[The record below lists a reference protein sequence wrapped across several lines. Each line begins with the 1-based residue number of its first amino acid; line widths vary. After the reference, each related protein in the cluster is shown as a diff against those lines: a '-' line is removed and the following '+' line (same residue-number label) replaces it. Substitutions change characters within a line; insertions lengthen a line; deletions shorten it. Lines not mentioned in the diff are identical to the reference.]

1 MRCPSCSHEV
11 PDEPFCQRC
20 GKSLTAERTDPIK
33 PKSAASLA
41 FKVAALCMSLVIAVG
56 AVRTP
61 ADAAIAATAASP
73 DAASVN
79 PTETAGTTPAAAKE
93 NRKNNSPDEASYKQA
108 TDKLTRLYA
117 GLDVINAKIDRS
129 LFEIDALA
137 DRLGADPATIFKF
150 VRDEI
155 RYEPY
160 VGVLRGA
167 LGTLVCRAGNS
178 LDRSLLLA
186 ALLQKAGLAVQI
198 SNGKLSDADAH
209 ALVLRV
215 FEPMKPLPRAFPQ
228 LSDLAPDLSK
238 ALGGDQQQLLRIAAQ
253 NRTAAIARR
262 DQLMAYV
269 GSETD
274 FLTSLLTKA
283 GVDPTVLT
291 PPDRLVAEAQ
301 DHYWVRY
308 QDASGAWVDL
318 DSAFGNSEPGRART
332 ESTRNF
338 DPGVVPEE
346 LYHHLRIVLTLRSSA
361 GGGADD
367 QSDQVLLDQELR
379 IPDLQGRGVTLISGP
394 APRVDPLKRGATL
407 AAVLDS
413 ARVYQT
419 VLVIGDQL
427 IPGKGFDLHGQ
438 VGAVSTPEGVDVE
451 QAGGIGGA
459 NGGLWGGM
467 GGATGGGSGAAPKG
481 SGGNIVG
488 EWVDYT
494 LTSPGIFD
502 SAPQVRAYHRDIVA
516 PVTVTSWSAD
526 SPHEPR
532 TTPTHFGLEAL
543 RHKLVWSEQLVP
555 VAGTPGPDYAGYL
568 RLQALIAG
576 RPAFDAFNKA
586 LHGLPVD
593 RAALNPPPQAM
604 AAGVL
609 LAESAMNSSGSGGGA
624 AGASVRSYFD
634 EPGLIAYEHAIDD
647 SSGKLRRTEGFDIV
661 TYSPRVTANS
671 RIGAVDARH
680 LAASLQIRR
689 GVLATRLEAVLSAGA
704 SGSDAAVEH
713 VANITNVFSAAQ
725 RQAIPI
731 IVMKPGEAGTRQL
744 ASLAVPDAVKAEL
757 AQDLGAGQT
766 VIIPARSATSPGQP
780 QFGWWRWR
788 ADSGELIGVMPGE
801 RGQAM
806 TEKVIIEYFE
816 VLNSELCFLEAAQV
830 WNGGGEDAAGEGIGK
845 SIACAMGAGAEPGM
859 IAMGFQEY
867 SGTVMGIMFEFIS
880 IFVEHN
886 KD

>member
-1 MRCPSCSHEV
+1 MKCPSCCHDAIGALMGALGMSFIAAGVGAQAATGPGAAVENV
-11 PDEPFCQRC
+11 SVTAPDERGYQQTSKALDR
-20 GKSLTAERTDPIK
+20 LN
-33 PKSAASLA
+33 AA
-41 FKVAALCMSLVIAVG
+41 
-56 AVRTP
+56 
-61 ADAAIAATAASP
+61 ADALNGKM
-73 DAASVN
+73 DH
-79 PTETAGTTPAAAKE
+79 
-93 NRKNNSPDEASYKQA
+93 
-108 TDKLTRLYA
+108 
-117 GLDVINAKIDRS
+117 S

-137 DRLGADPATIFKF
+137 ANLGSDPAAIFHF
-150 VRDEI
+150 VRDQI

-186 ALLQKAGLAVQI
+186 ALLQKAGLGVQI
-198 SNGKLSDADAH
+198 ANGKLGDADAH
-209 ALVLRV
+209 ALALRV
-215 FEPMKPLPRAFPQ
+215 FEPMKPPPRAFPQ
-228 LSDLAPDLSK
+228 LSDLAPELSK
-238 ALGGDQQQLLRIAAQ
+238 ALGVDQQQLLRIDAQ
-253 NRTAAIARR
+253 NRTAAIAGR

-274 FLTSLLTKA
+274 LLTSLLTKA

-318 DSAFGNSEPGRART
+318 DSAFGNSEPGHART
-332 ESTRNF
+332 EPTRNF

-346 LYHHLRIVLTLRSSA
+346 LYHHLHIVLTLRSTA
-361 GGGADD
+361 GAGADD
-367 QSDQVLLDQELR
+367 QSDHVLLDQELR
-379 IPDLQGRGVTLISGP
+379 ISDLQGKGVTLISGP

-413 ARVYQT
+413 AKVYQT
-419 VLVIGDQL
+419 MLVIGDQL
-427 IPGKGFDLHGQ
+427 MPGTGFDLHGQ
-438 VGAVSTPEGVDVE
+438 VGGVSTPEGVDVE
-451 QAGGIGGA
+451 QAGGIGRA

-467 GGATGGGSGAAPKG
+467 GGTTGGGSGAAPNT
-481 SGGNIVG
+481 SGGSIAG

-502 SAPQVRAYHRDIVA
+502 SAPQLRAYHRDIIA
-516 PVTVTSWSAD
+516 PLTVTSWSAD
-526 SPHEPR
+526 SPEQPR
-532 TTPTHFGLEAL
+532 TTPTHLGLEAL

-555 VAGTPGPDYAGYL
+555 VAGRPVPDYAGYL
-568 RLQALIAG
+568 RLQALIAA

-586 LHGLPVD
+586 RHGLPVD
-593 RAALNPPPQAM
+593 RAALNPSPQAM
-604 AAGVL
+604 PAGVL
-609 LAESAMNSSGSGGGA
+609 LAESAMNPSGHGDA
-624 AGASVRSYFD
+624 AVGASVRSYFA
-634 EPGLIAYEHAIDD
+634 EPGLIAYQHTIDD
-647 SSGKLRRTEGFDIV
+647 SSGKLARTEGFDIV
-661 TYSPRVTANS
+661 AFSPRVTVSS

-689 GVLATRLEAVLSAGA
+689 GVLASRLEAVLSAGGF
-704 SGSDAAVEH
+704 GSDAAMEH
-713 VANITNVFSAAQ
+713 VANTTNVFSAAQ

-766 VIIPARSATSPGQP
+766 VIIPVRSATSPGQP

-806 TEKVIIEYFE
+806 TEKEIIEYFE
-816 VLNSELCFLEAAQV
+816 VLNAELCFLEASQMWKAE
-830 WNGGGEDAAGEGIGK
+830 GAGEGLGK
-845 SIACAMGAGAEPGM
+845 TIQCAMTVGAEPGM
-859 IAMGFQEY
+859 VALGFEEY
-867 SGTVMGIMFEFIS
+867 SGTVMGIMFEAIS
-880 IFVEHN
+880 IFVEQN